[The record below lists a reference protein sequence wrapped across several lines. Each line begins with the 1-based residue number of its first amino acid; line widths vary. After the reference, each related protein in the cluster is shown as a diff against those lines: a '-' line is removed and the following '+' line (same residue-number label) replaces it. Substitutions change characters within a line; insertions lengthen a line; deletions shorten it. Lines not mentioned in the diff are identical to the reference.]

1 MIISKLT
8 LAGLRNT
15 IRTSEVLITIKRFI
29 AVLFLLIVPVLISG
43 CKVVNEDDANHDSQV
58 KLTRMEKYN
67 AKLHQQKYITIKQI
81 KHLFKLN
88 NDVQGGDSPSDK
100 YGDKAYRIIQTYQ
113 DTNVVDDQTGFV
125 YKVSIKSDAFK
136 DIDDWKL
143 TQVMNGKTSYIDKN
157 WQKEHK
163 GSA

>member
-1 MIISKLT
+1 MN
-8 LAGLRNT
+8 A
-15 IRTSEVLITIKRFI
+15 KRLI
-29 AVLFLLIVPVLISG
+29 AVLFLLILPVLISG

-67 AKLHQQKYITIKQI
+67 NKLQQQKYITIKQI

-100 YGDKAYRIIQTYQ
+100 YGDKAYRIIQIYQ

-125 YKVSIKSDAFK
+125 YKVSIEFNVFK
-136 DIDDWKL
+136 EIRDWKF